1 MSTANVNTELE
12 RSMVGMGINKVAQW
26 LDHSDFTDST
36 QNGRLTL
43 AQTIPAGAFLLG
55 TRIRVEEALAT
66 GDTSTLDVGT
76 AAGGAEILAAA
87 DISAVA
93 VVGGPAVTP
102 LQFIA
107 SAATIHVEI
116 NEATDWDNITAGRF
130 LVEVFYLSTATEL
143 NKGYPNRF
151 HSGQ

>member
-26 LDHSDFTDST
+26 LDHSDFVDST

-43 AQTIPAGAFLLG
+43 AQAIPAGAFLLG
-55 TRIRVEEALAT
+55 TRIRVEEALAG

-76 AAGGAEILAAA
+76 AAGGAQILAAA
-87 DISAVA
+87 DISSVA
-93 VVGGPAVTP
+93 IVGGPAVTP
-102 LQFIA
+102 LQFIS

-116 NEATDWDNITAGRF
+116 NESTDWDNITAGRF
-130 LVEVFYLSTATEL
+130 LVEIFYLSTATEL